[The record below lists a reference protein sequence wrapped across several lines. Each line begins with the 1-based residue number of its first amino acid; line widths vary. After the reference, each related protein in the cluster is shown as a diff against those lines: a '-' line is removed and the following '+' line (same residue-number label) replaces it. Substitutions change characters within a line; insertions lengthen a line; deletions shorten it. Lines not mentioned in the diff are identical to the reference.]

1 MTSWDLKIKT
11 IISVLA
17 FLLSST
23 LTTFLHNLNDYLFK
37 TMRNI
42 CKKSVI
48 FYNKSIFLIVK
59 YYNS

>member
-23 LTTFLHNLNDYLFK
+23 LATFLHNLNDYLFK

-48 FYNKSIFLIVK
+48 FYNKSIF
-59 YYNS
+59 

>member
-42 CKKSVI
+42 CKNSVI